1 MGAGATTL
9 SAATGAGLDEA
20 QQADYAALGNSMLPA
35 SRIASETKEFAVRL
49 KSSLCTPEG
58 WNELQGLFREMGGGG
73 ATLWE
78 TAGVSSAEWGSIVYQ
93 DDGLRSKYFGDATPE
108 EIAEQFDHLGGE
120 NDASAIGNLA
130 WEGFVDG
137 AISLGAAVELADALT
152 THEGEAELRE
162 LFETIEPDPD
172 DGRTHISSSSS
183 QQRLACSHT
192 LSDSLSHCRYLA
204 ARVGPR
210 AQGGALPVGAVHGP
224 RRARLAAV
232 HGLLP
237 HRTCRYVDREDLS
250 AARARCR
257 QLCELGRVQGGWES
271 DCGGLVGGAKL
282 P

>member
-1 MGAGATTL
+1 MSDQKKLVIVESPTKAKTIRKFLGKNYIVESGMGHIRDL
-9 SAATGAGLDEA
+9 PQSAKDIPEKYKKEA
-20 QQADYAALGNSMLPA
+20 WSKLGVNVEDNFDP
-35 SRIASETKEFAVRL
+35 IYCVPKNKTKVVKEL
-49 KSSLCTPEG
+49 KT
-58 WNELQGLFREMGGGG
+58 
-73 ATLWE
+73 
-78 TAGVSSAEWGSIVYQ
+78 
-93 DDGLRSKYFGDATPE
+93 K
-108 EIAEQFDHLGGE
+108 
-120 NDASAIGNLA
+120 
-130 WEGFVDG
+130 
-137 AISLGAAVELADALT
+137 LADAD
-152 THEGEAELRE
+152 ELILATDEDRDLERE

-172 DGRTHISSSSS
+172 DGRTHISSSCSS
-183 QQRLACSHT
+183 SALHAHT
-192 LSDSLSHCRYLA
+192 HSLSVSLSHCRYLA